1 MVVVPKANGKVRIC
15 VDLTKLNASV
25 KRERHLLPSVE
36 QVLAQVAG
44 SKFFSKLDA
53 NSGFW
58 QIPLSPDSS
67 LLTTFITP
75 FGRFYFRRLPFG
87 ITSAPEHFQR
97 RMQEILEG
105 LDGIAG
111 LTDDIL
117 VHGKTQEEHDQRLQ
131 KALQRISDA
140 HLTLNKEKC
149 LFSVNWVKFLGHIID
164 QYGIHPDPEKVS
176 AITNVPQPK
185 DVGGIRRFLG
195 MANQLD
201 KFVPHMAEVTAPLRA
216 LLTKGS
222 TWVWEDSQ
230 NTSFQQDRF
239 SEEDVDNLSHTS
251 SL

>member
-1 MVVVPKANGKVRIC
+1 MEKGNTPTTQFPHLFEGLGKLEGEYSIQLEEGAQPFAVHTPRRVPI
-15 VDLTKLNASV
+15 
-25 KRERHLLPSVE
+25 PM
-36 QVLAQVAG
+36 LAQVAG

-75 FGRFYFRRLPFG
+75 FGRFCFRRLPFG

-149 LFSVNWVKFLGHIID
+149 LFSVNWVKFWGHIID

-195 MANQLD
+195 MANQLG
-201 KFVPHMAEVTAPLRA
+201 KFVPHMAEVTAPL
-216 LLTKGS
+216 
-222 TWVWEDSQ
+222 
-230 NTSFQQDRF
+230 
-239 SEEDVDNLSHTS
+239 
-251 SL
+251 